1 MTSKDHPHAQTWKEQ
16 FNLNEHI
23 FLLNGYIFMIRKIP
37 FPDYENQQTIHFQS
51 NPRIRFCSDL
61 HSGTNVREPFYHDGM
76 IDRLQRIG
84 KATGLR
90 ITDLRTVLTFPGWF

>member
-90 ITDLRTVLTFPGWF
+90 ITDLRTVLTFLPG